1 MSGGCEEDV
10 RRNVMRR
17 MNVSNGV
24 LEGSGVECK
33 EQEAMMS
40 AVRL

>member
-1 MSGGCEEDV
+1 MK
-10 RRNVMRR
+10 RR
-17 MNVSNGV
+17 MNVSKGV

-40 AVRL
+40 AVSL